1 MTNTLP
7 TILVGR
13 ARGRLTRR
21 IAALESVVLGS
32 HLATD
37 SDSLTT
43 RTPRGVFS
51 RPRARSTG
59 FSTNTAPQIA
69 RWL

>member
-7 TILVGR
+7 TTLVGR
-13 ARGRLTRR
+13 ARGRVTRR
-21 IAALESVVLGS
+21 LAALESAVLGQ
-32 HLATD
+32 HALAD